1 LNSGKLAS
9 LIAIAAAILTGAA
22 EPADSAHG
30 WIKATPEEVG
40 MDSAAIAEMIEFS
53 REQRIPV
60 HSVQIIRNGKLAL
73 DAYFYPYDG
82 STRHDVASVTKSVT
96 SILVGLAI
104 EGGQIANV
112 KEPAAKLVGVDG
124 ASSGRPNVEDLL
136 TMRSG
141 WDCGSEPK
149 EARLFEMRRSA
160 D

>member
-104 EGGQIANV
+104 RWANRQRQGTRG
-112 KEPAAKLVGVDG
+112 EVGRRRRREQ
-124 ASSGRPNVEDLL
+124 RPPE
-136 TMRSG
+136 
-141 WDCGSEPK
+141 C
-149 EARLFEMRRSA
+149 RRSFDDA
-160 D
+160 VGMGLWVRTERGATF